1 MSNGSLNEHGWTA
14 GRVVLA
20 TLVVVAVVAGFWALY
35 HFRLA
40 LVLLF
45 TALVLATSLRPFIER
60 LRRVRL
66 SRTVATILVHLAVF
80 GLLAAFLVW
89 MAPLIVQQTTTF
101 VEAIPTQ
108 YTELRAEM
116 LASSNRFLHR
126 LAMEMPGDMGTLTAS
141 QPAEAPT
148 LGGVTAVWSYFR
160 SLLWGL
166 FLVLALFL
174 LSVYWSVEDER
185 IIRSLLLA
193 VPFERRET
201 ARELIGQIQEKL
213 GAFVIGQSL
222 LCVAVGLMALVA
234 YWLIGL
240 PYALSLAFIA
250 GVFEAIP
257 NIGPI
262 LGAIPAVFV
271 GLTVGPDVVAW
282 VIVAN
287 VVISLLENYLLV
299 PRVMDE
305 SVGVH
310 PVVTLVAI
318 TGLVAAVGL
327 LGGILAIPLAAV
339 VQVLLTRFV
348 FEAAATTTW
357 DAGRD
362 HVGVLKYQAQELLD
376 DLHSQWREMPDTPD
390 SPVADR
396 TEQTVEGVVLELN
409 RALDWAVEQKQRRK
423 H

>member
-1 MSNGSLNEHGWTA
+1 MSSGSLNAQGWTP
-14 GRVVLA
+14 GRVVVA
-20 TLVVVAVVAGFWALY
+20 TLVVAAVVAGFWALY

-60 LRRVRL
+60 LRRMGL
-66 SRTVATILVHLAVF
+66 SRTMAAILVHLAVF
-80 GLLAAFLVW
+80 ALLAAFLVW
-89 MAPLIVQQTTTF
+89 MAPLLVQQTTTF
-101 VEAIPTQ
+101 VEAIPEQ
-108 YTELRAEM
+108 YADLRAEM
-116 LASSNRFLHR
+116 LASSNRFVQR
-126 LAMEMPGDMGTLTAS
+126 LASEMPRDLSTLT
-141 QPAEAPT
+141 QRPPAEEP
-148 LGGVTAVWSYFR
+148 LGGVAAVWSYLR
-160 SLLWGL
+160 ALLWGL

-174 LSVYWSVEDER
+174 LSVYWSIEDER
-185 IIRSLLLA
+185 ILRSLLLA

-213 GAFVIGQSL
+213 GAFVIGQSI

-271 GLTVGPDVVAW
+271 GLTVGPDAVIW
-282 VIVAN
+282 VIVVN

-339 VQVLLTRFV
+339 VQVVLTRFV
-348 FEAAATTTW
+348 FESAATTS
-357 DAGRD
+357 DARRD

-376 DLHSQWREMPDTPD
+376 DLHSQWREMPDTPA
-390 SPVADR
+390 SSLADR

-409 RALDWAVEQKQRRK
+409 RVLDWTAEQKPRRK
-423 H
+423 R